1 MLHSHSKALAYHFSI
16 CSPGKLHCEDKVCL
30 IPFDNS
36 AQIYFPL
43 ALDVETSFCSRLHF
57 KSTQAAGGKEHE
69 MKLESRQMEKFLFW
83 QLRRDGKGENEKL
96 SSGKLKDFSSAL
108 DCVYPSNASMIVLN
122 YEIFL
127 MRQRV
132 EDDRAADGEMTENY
146 QTKSGLAS
154 PELVDL
160 FRNFL
165 MLAWHLMKLGSDLK
179 LREQQELS

>member
-1 MLHSHSKALAYHFSI
+1 MLKQASPLVYILNRHKQQEERTRDETRVPANGEVSLLA
-16 CSPGKLHCEDKVCL
+16 
-30 IPFDNS
+30 
-36 AQIYFPL
+36 
-43 ALDVETSFCSRLHF
+43 TS
-57 KSTQAAGGKEHE
+57 T
-69 MKLESRQMEKFLFW
+69 
-83 QLRRDGKGENEKL
+83 DGKGENEKL
-96 SSGKLKDFSSAL
+96 SSGKLKDFSSVL

-160 FRNFL
+160 FRNSL
-165 MLAWHLMKLGSDLK
+165 LLAGCKKILWKN
-179 LREQQELS
+179 QT